1 MYGRVCGVEPVTI
14 LSYSGWGWRSRWS
27 KFCIDAIL
35 ERLDA
40 RSKMNSFNH
49 RNPVLLVHG
58 FNGTTAIF
66 RTMSA
71 YLASLGWQVYDLT
84 LTPCNG
90 DLGLEQLAQ
99 QVANYVAKTFT
110 PSQPLD
116 LIGFSMGGI
125 VSRYYIQRLRG
136 IEQVQR
142 FITISSPHH
151 GTWTAY
157 ALERPAC
164 IQMRPGS
171 TFLHELNRDA
181 AILEQLNFTSI
192 WTPFDLMI
200 VPANSSKMPVGREVQ
215 VPVLYHDWMPI
226 DLRSL
231 KAVVAALSELIKPE
245 REAASPVENRQSVH
259 SRNYQKLPTR
269 DGNT

>member
-1 MYGRVCGVEPVTI
+1 MKT
-14 LSYSGWGWRSRWS
+14 
-27 KFCIDAIL
+27 AI
-35 ERLDA
+35 
-40 RSKMNSFNH
+40 NH

-71 YLASLGWQVYDLT
+71 YLATFGWEVYDLT

-90 DLGLEQLAQ
+90 DLGLAQLAQ

-110 PSQPLD
+110 PEQPLD

-125 VSRYYIQRLRG
+125 VSRYYVQRLGG
-136 IEQVQR
+136 IDRVQR
-142 FITISSPHH
+142 FITISSPHY

-171 TFLHELNRDA
+171 AFLQELNRNA

-226 DLRSL
+226 DPRSL
-231 KAVVAALSELIKPE
+231 KAVVAALSEPIK
-245 REAASPVENRQSVH
+245 REGEVASPVENRQSVH
-259 SRNYQKLPTR
+259 NRNYQKSPTR
-269 DGNT
+269 DCNT